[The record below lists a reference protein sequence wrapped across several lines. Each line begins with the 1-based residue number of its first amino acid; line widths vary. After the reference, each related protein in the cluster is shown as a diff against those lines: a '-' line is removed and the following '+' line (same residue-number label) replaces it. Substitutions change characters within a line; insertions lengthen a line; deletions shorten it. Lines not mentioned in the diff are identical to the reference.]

1 MTTIWTVVG
10 ISRVVRVSDISHSR
24 YTYFIAGVE
33 TLQWLLVESGESE
46 IADLDLT
53 FLVDE
58 DVGRLQVAMND
69 PVVVQV
75 ADPVRELPHERF
87 ENAERQLRSSRRV
100 VVNDLL

>member
-1 MTTIWTVVG
+1 
-10 ISRVVRVSDISHSR
+10 
-24 YTYFIAGVE
+24 
-33 TLQWLLVESGESE
+33 
-46 IADLDLT
+46 
-53 FLVDE
+53 
-58 DVGRLQVAMND
+58 MND